1 MSNNSN
7 QVGGTHYARQKI
19 DPFTFAMANRWD
31 PMMFSV
37 LKYLSRYP
45 TKGNPVED
53 LKKAAHITRYR
64 AEFLGLRGISTNI
77 EMARYI
83 KENNFV
89 GAQAYLLTWLN
100 QVELQLYEFDGVRPQ
115 PCLALERLARA
126 IEAEIA
132 NIEQNAAHTSPRG

>member
-1 MSNNSN
+1 MTNNSN

-45 TKGNPVED
+45 TKGSPVED

-64 AEFLGLRGISTNI
+64 AEFPGLKGLSTNI
-77 EMARYI
+77 EMSTYI
-83 KENNFV
+83 DQNNFV
-89 GAQAYLLTWLN
+89 GGQAYLLTLLDEA
-100 QVELQLYEFDGVRPQ
+100 ELQLYEFDGIRPQ
-115 PCLALERLARA
+115 PRDALERLARA
-126 IEAEIA
+126 IEAEI
-132 NIEQNAAHTSPRG
+132 EMVYDYLHPRVD